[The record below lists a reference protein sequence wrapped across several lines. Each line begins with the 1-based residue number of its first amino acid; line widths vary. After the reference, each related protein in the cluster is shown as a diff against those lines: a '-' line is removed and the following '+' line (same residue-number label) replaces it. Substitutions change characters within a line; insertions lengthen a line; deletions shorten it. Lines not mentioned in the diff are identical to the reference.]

1 MKGNKNLYEVI
12 LVLDA
17 RTDEKEKEDVL
28 AKVTGWLE
36 GVAGKVIKKDHTGG
50 KALVYKIKGQ
60 DKGDFWTLEVEGE
73 KPLKL
78 KEVSLFLNRET
89 KIIRYLI
96 LKRR

>member
-1 MKGNKNLYEVI
+1 MKENKEQYE
-12 LVLDA
+12 LVLVVDA
-17 RTDEKEKEDVL
+17 RTDEKDKEEIL
-28 AKVTGWLE
+28 AKVTGWIE
-36 GVAGKVIKKDHTGG
+36 GILGKVVKKDHLGG
-50 KALVYKIKGQ
+50 KSLAYKIKGQ
-60 DKGDFWTLEVEGE
+60 DKGDFWTLEIESQ